1 MNPDHFTAVNYRV
14 LCSLCIPLEV
24 CAYISLNYK
33 NNLQTSAL
41 LESYPAKVCYFY
53 ITNACQLVSPQKVR
67 FFTETK
73 LIYSYIHMSE
83 GMHEEPKLL

>member
-1 MNPDHFTAVNYRV
+1 MQ
-14 LCSLCIPLEV
+14 S
-24 CAYISLNYK
+24 
-33 NNLQTSAL
+33 SAL